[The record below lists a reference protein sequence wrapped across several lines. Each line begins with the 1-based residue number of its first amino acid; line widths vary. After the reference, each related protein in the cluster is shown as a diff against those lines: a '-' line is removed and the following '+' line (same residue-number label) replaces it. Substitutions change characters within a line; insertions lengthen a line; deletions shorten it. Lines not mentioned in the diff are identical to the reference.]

1 MELNI
6 GSIYGLS
13 IRLNL
18 RASCASE
25 KPESLITLPHG
36 KTVCDEKGLRGL
48 ATEKQRVEMAESA
61 VTETASPDKQPDL
74 TGQAKKTI
82 QTKGNVVIFAM
93 DGSDIAINALKCEFT
108 ILYLI
113 YDYISFSFF
122 LCIKDSIVYQ
132 LLKD

>member
-1 MELNI
+1 
-6 GSIYGLS
+6 
-13 IRLNL
+13 
-18 RASCASE
+18 
-25 KPESLITLPHG
+25 
-36 KTVCDEKGLRGL
+36 
-48 ATEKQRVEMAESA
+48 MAESA

-113 YDYISFSFF
+113 HDYISFPVF
-122 LCIKDSIVYQ
+122 LYIKDSNDYQ

>member
-1 MELNI
+1 
-6 GSIYGLS
+6 
-13 IRLNL
+13 
-18 RASCASE
+18 
-25 KPESLITLPHG
+25 
-36 KTVCDEKGLRGL
+36 
-48 ATEKQRVEMAESA
+48 MAESA

-93 DGSDIAINALKCEFT
+93 DGSDIAINALKCELT

-113 YDYISFSFF
+113 YDYISFSVFHY
-122 LCIKDSIVYQ
+122 IKDSIVYQ

>member
-1 MELNI
+1 
-6 GSIYGLS
+6 
-13 IRLNL
+13 
-18 RASCASE
+18 
-25 KPESLITLPHG
+25 
-36 KTVCDEKGLRGL
+36 
-48 ATEKQRVEMAESA
+48 MAESA

-113 YDYISFSFF
+113 YDYISF
-122 LCIKDSIVYQ
+122 YQ
-132 LLKD
+132 RFNCLPVAQRLRKEPIA